1 MGSKK
6 KWLKH
11 KKRTKKVCSEEKIL
25 STVSTK
31 KSFPPLPPLEEKK
44 NFLRWLL
51 IRNWL
56 LRNHSF
62 SSIGHLIMKSK
73 NVTNLNIDLM
83 SWWWFSSWHHDQ
95 RSWVHCRQLQMDHNG
110 LEEYCPPE
118 NYIFIS
124 VLLLYNSVQ
133 TNFVTDSGL
142 CLLLN

>member
-1 MGSKK
+1 MIETQK
-6 KWLKH
+6 
-11 KKRTKKVCSEEKIL
+11 TD
-25 STVSTK
+25 K
-31 KSFPPLPPLEEKK
+31 KSLQREKNYFNCFDQKKFSSSSAFGRKK

-73 NVTNLNIDLM
+73 TVTNLNIDLM
-83 SWWWFSSWHHDQ
+83 SWQWFSSRHHDQ

-118 NYIFIS
+118 NYIFLS

-133 TNFVTDSGL
+133 TNFVTDTSL
-142 CLLLN
+142 YLLLNQLAL